1 MAQQHKKSNM
11 NLIGRIK
18 EQEYLLTLLESDRA
32 EFLAVYGRR
41 RIGKTYLI
49 KQFFSKKECV
59 FFNSIGI
66 KDGNMKTQINR
77 FVKEIGQVFYKG
89 TEIKEQKNWLDTFDA
104 LTDAIAKFVP
114 VNKKVVLFFDEFP
127 WMETHKAGL
136 LQALDYIWNKEWS
149 NNPKIKLILCGS
161 SASWIINKIIN
172 NKAGLHNRI
181 TKKIQLMPFN
191 LKETNEFLAN
201 KKVTLNKQ
209 QITQIYM
216 TTGGVPYYL
225 KEMQKGLSATQLVD
239 KLAFHQ
245 NSLLFKEFDNLFSSL
260 FNDSETYIELLRIIA
275 KNKSGT
281 GQEEI
286 IKKSKHSS
294 RGGRVIKKL
303 SELEE
308 AGFII
313 SFKPHFHKK
322 RGIYYRLIDEYTLF
336 YLEWIEPIRNTL
348 QKNSLEAGYWEGKC
362 NSGKWNNWAGYAFE
376 AICYKHL
383 SQIRNKLQIS
393 PSAIANGWRYVPTSK
408 TQEDGAQIDLLFD
421 RDDNTITL
429 CEIKYTDNPF
439 EINKNFAAQLQRKA
453 AVFREKTRTKKHI
466 FISMV
471 SANGLKETM
480 YSEEIIQAC
489 VTIDDLFK

>member
-1 MAQQHKKSNM
+1 M

-18 EQEYLLTLLESDRA
+18 EQECLLSMLESERA
-32 EFLAVYGRR
+32 EFLAIYGRR
-41 RIGKTYLI
+41 RIGKTYLVR
-49 KQFFSKKECV
+49 QFFDKKKCV

-66 KDGNMKTQINR
+66 KDGNMKTQVDR

-89 TEIKEQKNWLDTFDA
+89 TEIKEQNNWFDAFDA
-104 LTDAIAKFVP
+104 LTEAIDKFVSTD
-114 VNKKVVLFFDEFP
+114 KKVVLFFDEFP
-127 WMETHKAGL
+127 WMETHKSGL
-136 LQALDYIWNKEWS
+136 LQALDYIWNKQWS
-149 NNPKIKLILCGS
+149 NNSRIKLIICGS

-191 LKETNEFLAN
+191 LKETHEFLA
-201 KKVTLNKQ
+201 KKNITLNHK
-209 QITQIYM
+209 QITQLYM

-225 KEMQKGLSATQLVD
+225 QEAQKGLSATQLVE
-239 KLAFHQ
+239 KLAFHHD
-245 NSLLFKEFDNLFSSL
+245 SILFKEFDNLFSSL
-260 FNDSETYIELLRIIA
+260 FDDAETYIDLLRIIA
-275 KNKSGT
+275 KNKTGT

-286 IKKSKHSS
+286 IKESKHFS
-294 RGGRVIKKL
+294 RGGRVVKKL

-336 YLEWIEPIRNTL
+336 YLDWIEPIRNTL
-348 QKNSLEAGYWEGKC
+348 QKKSLEVGYWVSKF
-362 NSGKWNNWAGYAFE
+362 NSGKWNNWSGYAFE

-383 SQIRNKLQIS
+383 SQIRKKLQIS
-393 PSAIANGWRYVPTSK
+393 PSAVANGWRYAPTAKSK
-408 TQEDGAQIDLLFD
+408 EDGTQIDLLFD
-421 RDDNTITL
+421 RDDDTITI

-439 EINKNFAAQLQRKA
+439 EINKNYATQLQRKID
-453 AVFREKTRTKKHI
+453 VFKERTRTKKHI
-466 FISMV
+466 FLSMI

-480 YSEEIIQAC
+480 YSEELVQGC
-489 VTIDDLFK
+489 VAIDDLFK